1 MSFLDYGNC
10 GSYLPCLSSMF
21 DDSYRDVPNVR
32 KILPDLTDTAPE
44 TIKKPFMKTTKILL
58 AYDIEIEVRVKD
70 GSDTSLA
77 SLLRS
82 RDLSIL
88 GVQITEES
96 IRNGVASIRGGNGR
110 FPVLLAVLAAQ
121 C

>member
-1 MSFLDYGNC
+1 M
-10 GSYLPCLSSMF
+10 
-21 DDSYRDVPNVR
+21 PNVR
-32 KILPDLTDTAPE
+32 TVLPDLAGTAPD
-44 TIKKPFMKTTKILL
+44 TIKQPFMKTTKILL
-58 AYDIEIEVRVKD
+58 AYDIEIQVRMED
-70 GSDTSLA
+70 GSATSLA

-88 GVQITEES
+88 GVQVTEES
-96 IRNGVASIRGGNGR
+96 IKNGVVRIRGGNGR